1 MGLIFWCVRR
11 MRAFD
16 REVRYFGTAILP
28 PQILGKLELEGQSLA
43 CLIGWRKVK
52 DQGYRPV
59 VHQFYCHL
67 RPEGPGLR
75 ENPFGF

>member
-1 MGLIFWCVRR
+1 

-28 PQILGKLELEGQSLA
+28 PQGLEQTQLESQSLA
-43 CLIGWRKVK
+43 ALIRWRKVK

-59 VHQFYCHL
+59 VHQFHCHL
-67 RPEGPGLR
+67 GPEGPGLY
-75 ENPFGF
+75 ENTFCF